1 MIHAELRSNIKVFLG
16 KLLLVTSA
24 AAGGVTAIP
33 TANTTRNLYQTSP
46 SSSAPDSTLLLTHI
60 FQDTV
65 SSLSLVCDVKTGW
78 AVAAF
83 SDLAGQIG
91 SAVAALRI
99 DNTTSVPIHFSTD
112 VNITLGYSLTLTDGV
127 VGYTLG
133 NTVLGIY
140 DLLFYTLPVDSEVV
154 GVPSNSPSS
163 SDSPASSSPNAN
175 PNTNA
180 PVKVPSGKVSFANQI
195 VPFIYVASFAYLFF

>member
-1 MIHAELRSNIKVFLG
+1 ML
-16 KLLLVTSA
+16 TSTVG
-24 AAGGVTAIP
+24 AGGNVQTP
-33 TANTTRNLYQTSP
+33 SNTTRRLYHTSP
-46 SSSAPDSTLLLTHI
+46 SSSDAPASVLLLTHI
-60 FQDTV
+60 FQDFAA
-65 SSLSLVCDVKTGW
+65 SLSLVCDVKTGW

-91 SAVAALRI
+91 SDISAIRI
-99 DNTTSVPIHFSTD
+99 DNTTTVPVQFSAD
-112 VNITLGYSLTLTDGV
+112 VNITLGYSVTLTDGV

-154 GVPSNSPSS
+154 GAPSNSPSS
-163 SDSPASSSPNAN
+163 
-175 PNTNA
+175 PNTTPNT
-180 PVKVPSGKVSFANQI
+180 PVKGPSVSFANQI